1 MENNIKEIKTNCH
14 RCDSD
19 TCFKISNDK
28 ITIYLCFSC
37 GFTTN
42 TFMTK
47 ENAPKSEEVM
57 PNLYKDL
64 KFVDN
69 NQLAWYPNSVTL
81 DDKSM
86 VFADGTGVDDWKW
99 AAVKSIEITE
109 EEKEKFPNSTHRADM
124 TTIKHFEEKDFMEAL
139 SYVGYFELK

>member
-1 MENNIKEIKTNCH
+1 MIEKLVECPRCGSNACSEMSDEI
-14 RCDSD
+14 
-19 TCFKISNDK
+19 IQ
-28 ITIYLCFSC
+28 IWLCMGC

-42 TFMTK
+42 TFMTE
-47 ENAPKSEEVM
+47 ENITKVEEVM

-69 NQLAWYPNSVTL
+69 KQLVWYPNSVTL

-86 VFADGTGVDDWKW
+86 VFADGTGVDEWKW

-124 TTIKHFEEKDFMEAL
+124 STIKHFEEKDFMDAL
-139 SYVGYFELK
+139 EYVGYFKTQ

>member
-1 MENNIKEIKTNCH
+1 MIEKLIECPRCGSNACSEI
-14 RCDSD
+14 SD
-19 TCFKISNDK
+19 DK
-28 ITIYLCFSC
+28 IQIWLCMGC

-42 TFMTK
+42 TFMTE
-47 ENAPKSEEVM
+47 ENAVKAEEVM

-64 KFVDN
+64 KFVDDK
-69 NQLAWYPNSVTL
+69 QLAWYPNSVTL

-86 VFADGTGVDDWKW
+86 VFADGTGKDDWKW
-99 AAVKSIEITE
+99 AAVKSIEIAE

-139 SYVGYFELK
+139 EYVGYFK

>member
-1 MENNIKEIKTNCH
+1 MTEKLIDCPRCGSNACSEISDEQIKIW
-14 RCDSD
+14 
-19 TCFKISNDK
+19 
-28 ITIYLCFSC
+28 LCMGC
-37 GFTTN
+37 GFTSN
-42 TFMTK
+42 IFMDYTHIEK
-47 ENAPKSEEVM
+47 IEEVM

-64 KFVDN
+64 KFIDDMGF
-69 NQLAWYPNSVTL
+69 AWYPNSVTL

-124 TTIKHFEEKDFMEAL
+124 STIKHFNEKDFMDAL
-139 SYVGYFELK
+139 DYIGYFKNK

>member
-1 MENNIKEIKTNCH
+1 MTEKLTECRRCGSNACSELTN
-14 RCDSD
+14 DE
-19 TCFKISNDK
+19 
-28 ITIYLCFSC
+28 ITIWLCMGC

-42 TFMTK
+42 TFMDSTNMEK
-47 ENAPKSEEVM
+47 IEETI

-69 NQLAWYPNSVTL
+69 MGLNWYPNSVTL

-86 VFADGTGVDDWKW
+86 VFADGTSVDEWKW
-99 AAVKSIEITE
+99 AAVKSIKITE

-124 TTIKHFEEKDFMEAL
+124 STIKHFHEKDFMDAL
-139 SYVGYFELK
+139 EYVGYFNRK